1 MPTISPDLAITP
13 ANLPTPLGF
22 APRSLNRD
30 EDPASYETLIARM
43 TDTVRPAD
51 LIEEIWLRDVV
62 EHVWET
68 IRLRRRKAG
77 LMNANAGEG
86 LRDILSALDC
96 QDYFTLSKRWFAR
109 DPEVVAGVEAELAAA
124 GLGISD
130 VMAQTLRRHLA
141 DYDGMDRMLRSA
153 EARRD
158 AALHEIERHRAH
170 FADLL
175 RRAAQAEES
184 AAEKAAGTGGAP
196 IEDAEFVVVQTGR
209 YPEAAG

>member
-1 MPTISPDLAITP
+1 MPTTSPDLPITP

-22 APRSLNRD
+22 APPSLNRD
-30 EDPASYETLIARM
+30 EDAGSYKSLLARM
-43 TDTVRPAD
+43 TETVRPAS

-77 LMNANAGEG
+77 LMNANAREG
-86 LRDILSALDC
+86 LRDILSALGCD
-96 QDYFTLSKRWFAR
+96 DYLTLSKRWFAR
-109 DPEVVAGVEAELAAA
+109 DPAAVAEVEAQLAAA

-130 VMAQTLRRHLA
+130 VMAQTLRRYLA

-153 EARRD
+153 KSRRD

-196 IEDAEFVVVQTGR
+196 IEDAEFEVVQTGQ